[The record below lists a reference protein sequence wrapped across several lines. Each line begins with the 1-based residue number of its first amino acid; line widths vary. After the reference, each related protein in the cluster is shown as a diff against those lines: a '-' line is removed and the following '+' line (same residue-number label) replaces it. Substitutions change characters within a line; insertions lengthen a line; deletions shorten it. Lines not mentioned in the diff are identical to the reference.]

1 MSQDADGITFLRYE
15 VRPVTYAVFSTGAG
29 EIRMPFGKVELRHL
43 HMIGRGDAC
52 PETEKALAEWPDK
65 KGTDNE

>member
-1 MSQDADGITFLRYE
+1 MSDADGLLFLRVE

-29 EIRMPFGKVELRHL
+29 EIRMNHGRVELRQL

-52 PETEKALAEWPDK
+52 PETVKALAEWPGKEASDD
-65 KGTDNE
+65 GQ